1 MKKTVRA
8 IIAIDEEGNWGIG
21 GSNGYADK
29 LNVAFLDEWNLLDDL
44 VGNVKTF
51 IIELKV
57 ETPDGVDAHCS
68 ECGTC
73 VEGAMEPHAEE
84 PDETYEIEGNF

>member
-29 LNVAFLDEWNLLDDL
+29 LNVTFLDEWNLLDDL
-44 VGNVKTF
+44 SGNVKTF
-51 IIELKV
+51 IIELNV
-57 ETPDGVDAHCS
+57 ETPESEDTCCS
-68 ECGTC
+68 ECGGC
-73 VEGAMEPHAEE
+73 VDSDGEPHAEE